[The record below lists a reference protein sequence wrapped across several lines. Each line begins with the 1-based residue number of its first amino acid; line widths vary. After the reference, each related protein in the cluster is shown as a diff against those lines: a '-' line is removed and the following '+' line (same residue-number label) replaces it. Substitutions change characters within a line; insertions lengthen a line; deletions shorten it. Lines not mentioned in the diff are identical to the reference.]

1 MLKLFIL
8 YAYEDDD
15 IGIEDDISGSCGCK
29 DHDDNENGNDYDDA
43 DGGND
48 DNNDNNDNGDDVN
61 DKSSSVN

>member
-29 DHDDNENGNDYDDA
+29 DHDDDENGNDDNDV
-43 DGGND
+43 ND
-48 DNNDNNDNGDDVN
+48 DNEDDVY
-61 DKSSSVN
+61 DKSSSVT